1 MRILLLMFFVPIALH
16 SQHADTVIDGKRYV
30 LFSSYARADS
40 IIVFEYCRSKT
51 KAGEAN
57 GEYRAFAQSGVLM
70 EQGQWCNGK
79 RVGAWFSY
87 FPDGKVEHSG
97 NYKKGWA
104 IGTWIWYHPNG
115 AVKGRTRYIQRKIF
129 RKVKVPSLQQTRFFT
144 PKRYY
149 PWFKVIIEPTAV
161 DSFVEYYANSQVKV
175 RMLLSHKGG
184 ERDSTMYY
192 YPSGQLNCVQYWQDG
207 YGDGCWKYYCTDGTL
222 SHCVCNGDT
231 RPETLMTCDENYAD
245 CDYYDI
251 VIDVPWLMGQIRA
264 KF

>member
-1 MRILLLMFFVPIALH
+1 MRILVLILFFPIVLL
-16 SQHADTVIDGKRYV
+16 SQHSDTVIDGRRYV
-30 LFSSYARADS
+30 LFSSYAREDS
-40 IIVFEYCRSKT
+40 IIVFEYCKSIT
-51 KAGEAN
+51 KSGEAN
-57 GEYRAFAQSGVLM
+57 GEYRAFSQSGVLM
-70 EQGQWCNGK
+70 EQGQRRNGK

-115 AVKGRTRYIQRKIF
+115 AIKGRTRYIQKKVF
-129 RKVKVPSLQQTRFFT
+129 MKVKIPSRQQSRFFT

-149 PWFKVIIEPTAV
+149 PWFKVIIEPTPV

-175 RMLLSHKGG
+175 RMRFNDDGKQV
-184 ERDSTMYY
+184 DSAEYY
-192 YPSGQLNCVQYWQDG
+192 YPSGQINHIEYYKG
-207 YGDGCWKYYCTDGTL
+207 NYGSGCWKYYCTDGTL
-222 SHCVCNGDT
+222 SHCVCNGDAA
-231 RPETLMTCDENYAD
+231 PETLLRCDENYAD

-251 VIDVPWLMGQIRA
+251 TIDVPWLMGQIRA